1 VGRCSLPAAAFRRSN
16 GLTTPTG
23 TKPVVFSHPL
33 LLENLPPT
41 GRNTLAIAPISQT
54 SAYAIRALISPTSAA
69 IGVRRRSRV
78 STLKSPRRE
87 EEEWEP
93 M

>member
-1 VGRCSLPAAAFRRSN
+1 
-16 GLTTPTG
+16 
-23 TKPVVFSHPL
+23 
-33 LLENLPPT
+33 
-41 GRNTLAIAPISQT
+41 LAIAPISQT